1 MNRKTLPAVCALA
14 SLLWAC
20 CAPEVV
26 AQSGNYPTR
35 PIRLVVPYPP
45 GGAIDPIAR
54 MLIQR
59 LDETWG
65 QPVVVDNKPGAG
77 TLIGT
82 DFVAKAAPDGHTLG
96 LVATSFTVLPAVHA
110 KMPFD
115 PVKDFA
121 PIGLVAYIP
130 LMLVVNP
137 QVPAHSISE
146 LVELA
151 KARPGQLYFSSVGN
165 GTSQHLAGE
174 LFKSMAGVNIV
185 HVPYKGSGPS
195 TMSVVGGETSMT
207 IDTVFLMAPLIKAG
221 KLRALASASARRAP
235 LAPDVPTLAESG
247 LPGYDVATWVGLLA
261 PAGTPNDAIQKWNQ
275 HINRLLQIPEMRA
288 QQASQGMQ
296 AAGGS
301 PEQFGELIRSEVTR
315 WGKVARQAG
324 LAPE

>member
-1 MNRKTLPAVCALA
+1 MKGPARHAALMLA
-14 SLLWAC
+14 SITSLLCPSGSW
-20 CAPEVV
+20 
-26 AQSGNYPTR
+26 AQSGTYPSR

-59 LDETWG
+59 MDESWN
-65 QPVVVDNKPGAG
+65 QPVVIDNKPGAG

-82 DFVAKAAPDGHTLG
+82 DFVAKSAPDGHTLG
-96 LVATSFTVLPAVHA
+96 LVATSFTVLPSVHV

-137 QVPAHSISE
+137 QVPAQSVTE
-146 LVELA
+146 LIELA
-151 KARPGQLYFSSVGN
+151 KAKPGQLYFSSVGN

-185 HVPYKGSGPS
+185 HIPYKGSGPS

-221 KLRALASASARRAP
+221 KLRALASAGARRAP

-261 PAGTPNDAIQKWNQ
+261 PAGTPSEAIQKWNH

-288 QQASQGMQ
+288 QQMSQGMQ
-296 AAGGS
+296 PAGGT
-301 PEQFGELIRSEVTR
+301 PEQFGDLIRSEVTR

-324 LAPE
+324 LAPD